1 MRKVMWNKL
10 SEQAQLGTNNA
21 EGREPGEE
29 VMQNPGLPSSLGHLL
44 ILSENWPTM
53 IIQGVVP
60 PPSLDHDRGLGG
72 CLVMRNIGPRGSN
85 FEQMLTISF
94 DVLN

>member
-29 VMQNPGLPSSLGHLL
+29 VMQNPGLPGSLGHLL

-60 PPSLDHDRGLGG
+60 PSL
-72 CLVMRNIGPRGSN
+72 
-85 FEQMLTISF
+85 
-94 DVLN
+94 

>member
-1 MRKVMWNKL
+1 MGKVMWNKL

-44 ILSENWPTM
+44 ILN
-53 IIQGVVP
+53 G
-60 PPSLDHDRGLGG
+60 
-72 CLVMRNIGPRGSN
+72 N
-85 FEQMLTISF
+85 
-94 DVLN
+94 